1 MKRKRP
7 ARSDRLKKEITEL
20 REMAFGAPE
29 HSPFPE
35 AAYLDIERESI
46 VRARVLLDCAMVE
59 ELTAIIIMDHVLA
72 DSPKWNQIKYF
83 GRIKRY
89 HVLYDDVLG
98 RLPAR
103 YKLSVAKKF
112 IRIPKTISK
121 TIQRMLAL
129 RDLFAHVRTLDYTK
143 RRELDYRGKSILSKA
158 GFQSYVEDS
167 CDAVAFLIEKSGV
180 PKTPT
185 S

>member
-1 MKRKRP
+1 MKHKRS
-7 ARSDRLKKEITEL
+7 ARSDRLKQEIEEL
-20 REMAFGAPE
+20 RKIAFGVPKR
-29 HSPFPE
+29 SPCPE
-35 AAYLDIERESI
+35 AEYLEIERESI

-59 ELTAIIIMDHVLA
+59 EVTAIIIMDHVLD

-83 GRIKRY
+83 GRIKKYR
-89 HVLYDDVLG
+89 VLYDDVLG

-103 YKLSVAKKF
+103 YKLAVAKKF

-129 RDLFAHVRTLDYTK
+129 RDVFAHVRTLDYSK
-143 RRELDYRGKSILSKA
+143 RRDLDYKGENILSET
-158 GFQSYVEDS
+158 GFQSYMQDS
-167 CDAVAFLIEKSGV
+167 SDAVAFLVEKSSV
-180 PKTPT
+180 LKAPT